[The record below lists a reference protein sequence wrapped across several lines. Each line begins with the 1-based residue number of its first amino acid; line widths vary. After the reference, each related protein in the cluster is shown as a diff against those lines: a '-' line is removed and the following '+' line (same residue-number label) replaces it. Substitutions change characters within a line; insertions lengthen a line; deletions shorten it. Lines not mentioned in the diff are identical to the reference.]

1 MEQREER
8 LLEAEPAPADE
19 EIFDLADF
27 FKIFGDST
35 RLRIL
40 FFLRREERCVIDI
53 AKALDLTPSAVSHQL
68 RTLKQ
73 LKLVSARRE
82 GKMVFYAPADS
93 HIETILGQGLE
104 HIRE

>member
-8 LLEAEPAPADE
+8 
-19 EIFDLADF
+19 
-27 FKIFGDST
+27 ST